1 MRYSSNGI
9 YDSPSVN
16 GAIDEYKI
24 SIFVSEH
31 SELDERSQRRLTAI
45 EINLHSK
52 MSVSGAVASGGM
64 VPIVEGLD
72 INQEY
77 RPPVKGWEDSYIVRT
92 NDLGYMQGYLNDT
105 RLSKVIELMQID
117 KAWIILLFF
126 GGKGLLRFD
135 TPIAMDDP
143 KAMDDLLKKLIE
155 AARILE
161 LDEGEERSIVSKQS
175 KLDNKQKVLDVDD
188 DLLDDDIGLE
198 LESETPDDDEAEQ

>member
-1 MRYSSNGI
+1 MRYNSNGI
-9 YDSPSVN
+9 YDSPTIN
-16 GAIDEYKI
+16 GAIDEYKV

-52 MSVSGAVASGGM
+52 LSVSGAVASGGM

-77 RPPVKGWEDSYIVRT
+77 RPTVKGWDDSYIVRT
-92 NDLGYMQGYLNDT
+92 SDLAYMQEYLNDD
-105 RLSKVIELMQID
+105 RLNIILGMMQID

-126 GGKGLLRFD
+126 GDKGLLRFD
-135 TPIAMDDP
+135 TPVALDDP
-143 KAMDDLLKKLIE
+143 KAMDDVLKQLVA
-155 AARILE
+155 AARVLE
-161 LDEGEERSIVSKQS
+161 IDEGEERSIVTKQS
-175 KLDNKQKVLDVDD
+175 KKDKKNKVLDIDD

-198 LESETPDDDEAEQ
+198 LESDEPIEGEE